1 VKETKAL
8 QNLKTELQEGIQ
20 AISVRQKW
28 IKVAD
33 WSNYGWVTVEEYIN
47 DELASDSEDEKCLFK
62 TERNAER
69 KALKRKRHP
78 TKTKEASGPS

>member
-1 VKETKAL
+1 M
-8 QNLKTELQEGIQ
+8 
-20 AISVRQKW
+20 
-28 IKVAD
+28 
-33 WSNYGWVTVEEYIN
+33 VEEYIN

-62 TERNAER
+62 AERNAER